1 MLVSN
6 YLQKYLSN
14 ISFVFMLLTTLLR
27 GGGLQAQELNFTVK
41 VVAPR
46 LQNTD
51 PQTLPLLET
60 AIREYLNN
68 TKWTG
73 DVFEQDER
81 IKGTIQ
87 ITVDQDPSVNNF
99 KVQLAISASRPVYGS
114 NYETPIFTHLDP
126 ELSFGYEPYQPLI
139 YAQNAF
145 NDNLSGV
152 LAYYAFLILAIDYD
166 SFSPSGGDP
175 FWQTAQEIANL
186 GNQRNRVE
194 WTGSNKRGSI
204 VDQILNP
211 RMKLYRQVLYDY
223 HRQGLDISTQDMEKS
238 KTVLIRC
245 LERLQEVN
253 SALPNLLIIRIFSNT
268 KANELV
274 EIFRGGNAAQKPKV
288 IELLS
293 KLDPANGNKFR
304 QIQN

>member
-1 MLVSN
+1 M
-6 YLQKYLSN
+6 QTTK
-14 ISFVFMLLTTLLR
+14 ISKLGVVIILLTCLLR
-27 GGGLQAQELNFTVK
+27 GVTLQAQELNFTVK

-51 PQTLPLLET
+51 PQMLTLLET
-60 AIREYLNN
+60 SIREFLNN
-68 TKWTG
+68 TKWTS

-87 ITVDQDPSVNNF
+87 LTIDQEPSVNNF
-99 KVQLAISASRPVYGS
+99 KVQLAIAASRPVYGS
-114 NYETPIFTHLDP
+114 SYETPIFTHLDP
-126 ELSFGYEPYQPLI
+126 EFTFGYEPYQPLI
-139 YAQNAF
+139 YTQNAF

-166 SFSPSGGDP
+166 SFSPSGGDQ

-186 GNQRNRVE
+186 GNQRNRGE

-223 HRQGLDISTQDMEKS
+223 HRQGLDVATQDMEKS
-238 KTVLIRC
+238 KTVFIRC

-253 SALPNLLIIRIFSNT
+253 AALPNLLIIRIFSNT

-274 EIFRGGNAAQKPKV
+274 EVFRGGNAAQKPKV
-288 IELLS
+288 IELLT